1 MKNDQE
7 KPTVSSP
14 TCTALLCGCGREL
27 RYSHGSLDVMS
38 CNKYAVCL
46 TYDEQEELIKKLRDE
61 KTKYGTALEK
71 IVNVNAMDYEYKAW
85 AKQALDT

>member
-1 MKNDQE
+1 MDNETKQ
-7 KPTVSSP
+7 PTVSNP
-14 TCTALLCGCGREL
+14 LEHVVMCNCGRPT

-46 TYDEQEELIKKLRDE
+46 TYEEQEDLIKKLSSE
-61 KTKYGTALEK
+61 KTKYGAALEK
-71 IVNVNAMDYEYKAW
+71 IVNVNAMDYEYKAL